1 MRNKSFNS
9 QRELFI
15 ILNYIRMNFINHKFL
30 FLKNKNNDKK
40 KSKKLDF
47 SNFLKSTLIIFF

>member
-1 MRNKSFNS
+1 
-9 QRELFI
+9 
-15 ILNYIRMNFINHKFL
+15 MNFINHKFL

-47 SNFLKSTLIIFF
+47 SNFLKSTLTIFF

>member
-9 QRELFI
+9 RRELFI

-47 SNFLKSTLIIFF
+47 SNFLKSTLSIFF